1 MEKRVESGV
10 RQKSKSWPWWK
21 QKGLPFAIKVIDFPQ
36 FLLYGF
42 SEPLQCCG
50 CCCCC
55 SFFFHSC
62 RTFHNVARFSAWN
75 QRIIYSYM
83 QSILLIHCVWE
94 WGQIRV
100 ARVERKK
107 KNHKKKFNGSR
118 QYRSDNIFLYYSLYV
133 WSLCVYKNI
142 SAQATLFHRTS
153 VSQIIWEFMEP
164 SWMMVFLFNKERK
177 LVMLFFRFSFHYIP
191 FFQAFRLLL
200 THLGTSFAT
209 RSSREQTSKRREKNG
224 KKL

>member
-1 MEKRVESGV
+1 MMKAKGV
-10 RQKSKSWPWWK
+10 TFCNQSYR
-21 QKGLPFAIKVIDFPQ
+21 LPTVLTLWVLGAIAMLW
-36 FLLYGF
+36 LLLLLF
-42 SEPLQCCG
+42 
-50 CCCCC
+50 
-55 SFFFHSC
+55 FFFHSC

-94 WGQIRV
+94 WGQIHV
-100 ARVERKK
+100 ARAKRKK
-107 KNHKKKFNGSR
+107 KKPQKKFNGSR

-133 WSLCVYKNI
+133 WSLCIYENI

-177 LVMLFFRFSFHYIP
+177 LVMLFFSLLFSLYS
-191 FFQAFRLLL
+191 FFLQAFRLLL

-209 RSSREQTSKRREKNG
+209 RSSRE
-224 KKL
+224 